1 MNNNPASEANKNT
14 KALVTTLVF
23 HGLLLLMFFLIAF
36 KEPVPPV
43 YPPPGEGVEVNLGNS
58 DQGFGDEQPL
68 VKGEPAPAAEE
79 QVSSPP
85 PTAQPETVKEETPDN
100 ENGDE
105 EVKKK
110 PVVTKPTT
118 KPKPVV
124 NNEPPKKNPAPT
136 TVTNPIPAPPKPKA
150 TYKGGTG
157 TGGNNADDYNK
168 SRNQGI
174 AGGKGDQ
181 GKPNGNPNSDS
192 YTGNGGTGK
201 SGISVGGNLKGRG
214 HTNPSFEDDFN
225 ENAKVVM
232 QVMVSA
238 DGRVTSASYVAKGS
252 TTSNA
257 SMIEIARRKAF
268 QIKFAAGEEATGTIT
283 FNFKLRG

>member
-1 MNNNPASEANKNT
+1 MSNTSANFESNKNS
-14 KALVTTLVF
+14 KALITTVVF
-23 HGLLLLMFFLIAF
+23 HALLLLMFFLIAF

-43 YPPPGEGVEVNLGNS
+43 YPPPGEGIEVNLGNS
-58 DQGFGDEQPL
+58 DQGLGDVAPM
-68 VKGEPAPAAEE
+68 VPGDPAPAQEE
-79 QVSSPP
+79 ISSPP
-85 PTAQPETVKEETPDN
+85 KTSQPETVKEETKDVV
-100 ENGDE
+100 NGDE
-105 EVKKK
+105 EVLKK

-118 KPKPVV
+118 KPKPEV
-124 NNEPPKKNPAPT
+124 NKEIPKKTTNTQTVSNPT
-136 TVTNPIPAPPKPKA
+136 PASPKPKA

-168 SRNQGI
+168 VNNQGI

-192 YTGNGGTGK
+192 YTGNGGSGK

-214 HTNPSFEDDFN
+214 HSNPSFEDDFN

-232 QVMVSA
+232 QVSVNA
-238 DGRVTSASYVAKGS
+238 AGNVTSASYIARGS

-257 SMIEIARRKAF
+257 TMIEIARRKAF
-268 QIKFAAGEEATGTIT
+268 QVKFAAGDEATGTIT
-283 FNFKLRG
+283 FNFKLKG

>member
-1 MNNNPASEANKNT
+1 
-14 KALVTTLVF
+14 V
-23 HGLLLLMFFLIAF
+23 
-36 KEPVPPV
+36 
-43 YPPPGEGVEVNLGNS
+43 
-58 DQGFGDEQPL
+58 
-68 VKGEPAPAAEE
+68 VKT
-79 QVSSPP
+79 
-85 PTAQPETVKEETPDN
+85 PTN
-100 ENGDE
+100 
-105 EVKKK
+105 
-110 PVVTKPTT
+110 
-118 KPKPVV
+118 KPKPEV
-124 NNEPPKKNPAPT
+124 NNIPPKKNPSPATVSNPT
-136 TVTNPIPAPPKPKA
+136 PAPPKPKA

-232 QVMVSA
+232 QVSVSA
-238 DGRVTSASYVAKGS
+238 EGKVISASYIARGS

-268 QIKFAAGEEATGTIT
+268 QIKFASGEEATGTIT